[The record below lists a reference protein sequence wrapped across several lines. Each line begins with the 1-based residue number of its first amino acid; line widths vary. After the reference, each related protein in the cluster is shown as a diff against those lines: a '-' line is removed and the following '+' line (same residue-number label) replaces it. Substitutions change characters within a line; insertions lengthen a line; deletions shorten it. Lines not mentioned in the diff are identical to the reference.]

1 MRIKVPLQHQMTYMI
16 TERLT
21 NSIKATATKYYVTTT
36 GCRFFFFKL
45 VAAGKLI
52 HLNAYRTQRQN
63 TLHKTSR
70 SYRQELCI

>member
-1 MRIKVPLQHQMTYMI
+1 MI
-16 TERLT
+16 TEQLT

-36 GCRFFFFKL
+36 GCRLFLKL

-63 TLHKTSR
+63 TLHKTWR
-70 SYRQELCI
+70 SYRQKLCI